1 MRSFIY
7 YCIYIL
13 FLFLYKCSDTTER
26 PESSEAG
33 ISQLTGMDVSAVVDA
48 AGGQL
53 NTVRARSVNPILEKY
68 RMLYGDGYAGFRCAC
83 RIAKHIGIDIR
94 MTEPTGCEAEYR
106 YEEGRPRLARNIRR
120 DGGEIEASAVRQMTQ
135 FPLSSHPS
143 RLFRPYFESERISII
158 LTQYKRNNTEIQLR
172 ALFAQTVFSKIE
184 KIVIFQNEN
193 YVDLG
198 FLESIDFTGE
208 IIEEENESNKEA
220 LANNRKKNRHRMH
233 DIIEIVQ
240 SKHRNYKFHG
250 RFALAL
256 LFDTEYTVVFDDD
269 TIPQPRWLEISTSIS
284 SQKNAIVGP
293 VGVIVGRDRQF
304 YLNPP
309 LDFAIEVRVLIAIFP
324 GLMTDLLFIQVDY
337 TGHSW
342 TFKTE
347 WLKYLW
353 GSYSP
358 SWEAGEDIGFSALAW
373 LHGRIRTIM
382 PKMSLSEYEVWGDS
396 VTRFHLDENASHTK
410 EIHSSI
416 RWPLTRSVF
425 ERATVKTT

>member
-1 MRSFIY
+1 
-7 YCIYIL
+7 
-13 FLFLYKCSDTTER
+13 
-26 PESSEAG
+26 
-33 ISQLTGMDVSAVVDA
+33 
-48 AGGQL
+48 
-53 NTVRARSVNPILEKY
+53 
-68 RMLYGDGYAGFRCAC
+68 
-83 RIAKHIGIDIR
+83 
-94 MTEPTGCEAEYR
+94 
-106 YEEGRPRLARNIRR
+106 
-120 DGGEIEASAVRQMTQ
+120 
-135 FPLSSHPS
+135 
-143 RLFRPYFESERISII
+143 ISII

-198 FLESIDFTGE
+198 
-208 IIEEENESNKEA
+208 
-220 LANNRKKNRHRMH
+220 KKNRHRIH

-293 VGVIVGRDRQF
+293 VGVI
-304 YLNPP
+304 
-309 LDFAIEVRVLIAIFP
+309 VRVLIAIFP

-396 VTRFHLDENASHTK
+396 VTRFHLDENAS
-410 EIHSSI
+410 
-416 RWPLTRSVF
+416 
-425 ERATVKTT
+425 